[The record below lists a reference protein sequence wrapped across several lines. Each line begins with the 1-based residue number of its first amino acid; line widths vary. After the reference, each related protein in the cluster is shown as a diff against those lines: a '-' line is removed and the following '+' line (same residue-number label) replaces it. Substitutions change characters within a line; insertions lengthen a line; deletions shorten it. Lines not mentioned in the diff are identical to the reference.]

1 MKLFSLFRRKKKTK
15 RLKHKISVFQSEKAL
30 TISGELIPVDNK
42 AIGLW
47 MVSREKNT
55 ETQII
60 EIRPTNDFKFEID
73 LENLLAILKEQEED
87 TFDWYLKIRRK
98 LSDLNKDKPGIE
110 VVEIEGELYAEYLI
124 RCGRFQYTKIDGLD
138 FYFQDEDSIITY
150 ITEKGNL
157 STVKNKEIDTP
168 VKNQIEKIK
177 HKDGVLTIDG
187 KLFTRSSSIKNGE
200 VILRGRETKSY
211 LTSSNVKFFLV
222 PEEIELKYGLNRY
235 RYVANI
241 DLKNI
246 QNGALLE
253 EDIYDF
259 FLRLEFNN
267 SIEDKYIRIGKPT
280 FSTRFLLK
288 DFYIKNTKQAIVG
301 NPYFTF
307 KYSNLSL
314 EVYRYSVETFEYL
327 RKLMRW
333 SWLIKLLNRNK
344 DIWLVG
350 ERIYKAQDTGYAFF
364 RYMRENHP
372 DKKVYYVI
380 EKNSPE
386 KKNVEKYGN
395 VIDFKSKEHILNT
408 LIAKKVISSHHPDY
422 LYPLRTTKFKNKVK
436 ADKVFLQHGVMGT
449 KNMVANYGRNAQGFD
464 TDLFMVSSDF
474 EKEMIVNDFGYAPKD
489 VFVTGLSRFDTLFK
503 EDVEKKRQILI
514 IPTWRDWIVSEEAF
528 FESEYYE
535 RYEALINNKTL
546 HQLADKHQFD
556 IVFCLHPNM
565 QRFTKF
571 FENPSV
577 RIINQG
583 EVDVQF
589 LIKESAL
596 MITDYSS
603 VGFDFSF
610 LYKPVIYYQFDRNRF
625 IGKRPSHLDLDNDLP
640 GEICYEQDQIL
651 FLVEEYAKNEFQ
663 MTQAYQKRA
672 KKFIKYRDQSSSER
686 IYQVIT
692 DNKASKK
699 LLRRPKLEML
709 AKELFR
715 RYRKSD
721 FYFPSMKL
729 FYRIGSKFIKV
740 DKKLILFESGVGKQ
754 FGDSPKNIYEEIL
767 RQNLDYKKVWVY
779 NKQHR
784 FPDPNTK
791 RIKRLSPQY
800 YYYLLKAG
808 YWVNNQNFP
817 TYIKKRPQ
825 TVYLQTWHGTPL
837 KKMLYDIEEVHGR
850 SDDYVERVGNAVK
863 NWDYLISPSPY
874 ATQAFRSAFRYKGEV
889 LETGYPRNDIF
900 YKSEKDEIARSVQR
914 KLDINEGKKVI
925 LYAPTF
931 RDDQVSNKN
940 KFLFDI
946 QMDLQKMKEEL
957 GDEYVVLLR
966 MHVVVS
972 NKIKVD
978 ESLSNFVYNVSS
990 YPDIQELYLITD
1002 ILITDYSSVMFDFAN
1017 TGRPILFF
1025 TYDLEN
1031 YRDNLRGFYMDFE
1044 KEAPGP
1050 LVYDTDE
1057 IINHIKNMK
1066 TMQDSYKDKYIDFQ
1080 QKFCPLEDGN
1090 ASKRVVDKVFKG

>member
-1 MKLFSLFRRKKKTK
+1 MKHR
-15 RLKHKISVFQSEKAL
+15 INVFQSKGTL
-30 TISGELIPVDNK
+30 TISGLLHSEGNK
-42 AIGLW
+42 VLGLCL
-47 MVSREKNT
+47 VSREQNT
-55 ETQII
+55 KIQIGETS
-60 EIRPTNDFKFEID
+60 PTNDFRFDIH
-73 LENLLAILKEQEED
+73 LEELLAELKKQEED
-87 TFDWYLKIRRK
+87 TFDWFLKIRKK
-98 LSDLNKDKPGIE
+98 LSDLSEEKKGMEIIE
-110 VVEIEGELYAEYLI
+110 IDGELYTESLI
-124 RCGRFQYTKIDGLD
+124 RCGRFQYTKIEGLNY
-138 FYFQDEDSIITY
+138 YFQDEDSLITY
-150 ITEKGNL
+150 LTDKGNL
-157 STVKNKEIDTP
+157 TTVINKDIDIP
-168 VKNQIEKIK
+168 VKNQIDRIQHKSGFLKIE
-177 HKDGVLTIDG
+177 G
-187 KLFTRSSSIKNGE
+187 KLFTRSSVIQNGE

-211 LTSSNVKFFLV
+211 LTSANVQFDPILN
-222 PEEIELKYGLNRY
+222 EIELKYGLNRY
-235 RYVANI
+235 KYTANI

-246 QNGALLE
+246 QDGTLLE

-259 FLRLEFNN
+259 FLRLELNN

-288 DFYIKNTKQAIVG
+288 DFNIRNDNEAIVG

-314 EVYRYSVETFEYL
+314 EVYQYPIEAFHYL
-327 RKLMRW
+327 QKLMRW
-333 SWLIKLLNRNK
+333 SWLVKLLNRKK

-364 RYMRENHP
+364 RHMRENHP

-395 VIDFKSKEHILNT
+395 VLEFKSKEHILNT

-422 LYPLRTTKFKNKVK
+422 LYPLRTMKFKNKVK

-474 EKEMIVNDFGYAPKD
+474 EKEMIVNDFGYAPQD

-535 RYEALINNKTL
+535 RYEELINNKKL
-546 HQLADKHQFD
+546 HQLADEYHFD

-565 QRFTKF
+565 QRFSKF
-571 FENPSV
+571 FENPSIKV
-577 RIINQG
+577 INQG
-583 EVDVQF
+583 EVDVQC

-640 GEICYEQDQIL
+640 GEICDEQDQIL
-651 FLVEEYAKNEFQ
+651 LLVEGYAKADFQ
-663 MTQAYQKRA
+663 MKQIYQKRA
-672 KKFIKYRDQSSSER
+672 KKFIKFRDQSSSER
-686 IYQVIT
+686 IYQVIAN
-692 DNKASKK
+692 NKVKK
-699 LLRRPKLEML
+699 GFLHNPKVEML
-709 AKELFR
+709 VKEVFR
-715 RYRKSD
+715 RYRRSSY
-721 FYFPSMKL
+721 YFPSMKL
-729 FYRIGSKFIKV
+729 FYRIGSKIIPV

-754 FGDSPKNIYEEIL
+754 YADSPKNIYEEIL
-767 RQNLDYKKVWVY
+767 SQNLDYKKVWVY

-784 FPDPNTK
+784 FPDSNTR

-808 YWVNNQNFP
+808 CWVNNQNFP

-850 SDDYVERVGNAVK
+850 SDDYVERVGSAVK
-863 NWDYLISPSPY
+863 NWDFLISPSPY
-874 ATQAFRSAFRYKGEV
+874 ATNAFRSAFRYDGEV

-900 YKSEKDEIARSVQR
+900 YRSEKEEITRSVRR
-914 KLDINEGKKVI
+914 KLNIKEDKKVI

-946 QMDLQKMKEEL
+946 QMDLHKMKEEL

-978 ESLSNFVYNVSS
+978 ESLSDFVYNVSS
-990 YPDIQELYLITD
+990 YPDIQELYLVTD

-1017 TGRPILFF
+1017 TGRPMLFF

-1031 YRDNLRGFYMDFE
+1031 YRDNLRGFYMEFQD
-1044 KEAPGP
+1044 EAPGP
-1050 LVYDTDE
+1050 LLYSTDE
-1057 IINHIKNMK
+1057 IINNVKNINDVK
-1066 TMQDSYKDKYIDFQ
+1066 ITYHGKYSLFQ
-1080 QKFCPLEDGN
+1080 KKFCPLEDGL
-1090 ASKRVVDKVFKG
+1090 ASKRVVDKIFNN